1 MSFIFAYHQ
10 DPWLFLPCR
19 KSYTKLN
26 NIDDY
31 TFIVT
36 METTVDDLLSILFP
50 DSKQYIVLVQV
61 PRRIGFVLIYRPTL
75 ALFISWFVQ
84 LFDNGVGS
92 LKHESQAY
100 GHQQMF
106 KMFLKSV
113 SKCLDDIIYAI
124 AE

>member
-10 DPWLFLPCR
+10 DPWLFLPC
-19 KSYTKLN
+19 SNSSTKLN
-26 NIDDY
+26 NINDY

-61 PRRIGFVLIYRPTL
+61 PWRIGFVLIYRPTL

-84 LFDNGVGS
+84 LFDNGIGF
-92 LKHESQAY
+92 LKHESQSY
-100 GHQQMF
+100 SHPQVF
-106 KMFLKSV
+106 KNVFKKFFRV
-113 SKCLDDIIYAI
+113 FR
-124 AE
+124 